1 MGLVTINLFE
11 MKTCRSGLHK
21 LPITNSRCPQCTQI
35 SNMAWRARNK
45 EKTAAYNKEY
55 NAKVS
60 VREYRRVWIK
70 NYRSGSES
78 ARALHAFRESQRMR
92 DERYRFVRT
101 VHKYGLEVQDF
112 ANMLRAQGFKCL
124 GCSEPLDL
132 SDTSIDHCHSSG
144 RVRGLLCDACNTTL
158 GHAKDSPSTLRA
170 LAVYLESSI
179 AA

>member
-1 MGLVTINLFE
+1 MTTTAIGA
-11 MKTCRSGLHK
+11 
-21 LPITNSRCPQCTQI
+21 SRVA
-35 SNMAWRARNK
+35 SER
-45 EKTAAYNKEY
+45 
-55 NAKVS
+55 
-60 VREYRRVWIK
+60 
-70 NYRSGSES
+70 RSGSEFVQS
-78 ARALHAFRESQRMR
+78 NECERMR

-132 SDTSIDHCHSSG
+132 TDTSIDHCHKSG